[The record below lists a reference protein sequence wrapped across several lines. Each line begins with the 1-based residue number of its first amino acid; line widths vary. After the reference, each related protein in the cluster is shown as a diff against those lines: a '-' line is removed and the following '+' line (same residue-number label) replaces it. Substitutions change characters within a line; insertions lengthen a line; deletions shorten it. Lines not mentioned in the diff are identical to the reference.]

1 MNYSAKAST
10 KHLLNRVGS
19 RPKINYSR
27 FNLKEKKSIKESFM
41 TQKNNTET
49 STITQLFTFKKIYPD
64 IQKSKPTCQIEK
76 EKNSCIKNG
85 RAKSEIN
92 SNIITPKKKEN
103 SFEQSIE
110 YTDNIQRRLTQF
122 EKIVKYLHGQNS
134 QLIDY
139 KIMTIFNS
147 IMKKDVQNNNLENR
161 INELKSKCDSV
172 VKENEEIKQLIKSK
186 VDNLSHLCKNVLFR
200 GIQKNNKILGKQRNI
215 INNHHSELLRLDTL
229 DLIDSCNDNRLI
241 TKLVYY
247 QPKIKYTHISKQTKN
262 VPKLNLVR

>member
-1 MNYSAKAST
+1 MY
-10 KHLLNRVGS
+10 
-19 RPKINYSR
+19 
-27 FNLKEKKSIKESFM
+27 
-41 TQKNNTET
+41 
-49 STITQLFTFKKIYPD
+49 
-64 IQKSKPTCQIEK
+64 
-76 EKNSCIKNG
+76 KNG

-92 SNIITPKKKEN
+92 SNIITPKKKDN

-247 QPKIKYTHISKQTKN
+247 QPKIKYTHISKQAKN